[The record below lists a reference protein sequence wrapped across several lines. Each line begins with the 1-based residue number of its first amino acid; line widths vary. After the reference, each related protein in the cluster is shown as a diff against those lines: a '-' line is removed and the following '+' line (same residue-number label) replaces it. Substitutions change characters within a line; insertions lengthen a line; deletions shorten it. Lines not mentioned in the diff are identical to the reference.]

1 MNNAAFNPEQAT
13 IALTTTHG
21 SRLYGLAHATSDQ
34 DTYTVFT
41 DAPDNLRHQSLKGA
55 DDQFWISLDQFLLLC
70 ADGTPQALE
79 AMFSPMATCS
89 PLMEAYRATYRAPLG
104 AMRMKYRR
112 TVANFAEGDTLKK
125 RRHALRLALN
135 LTDAERLGG
144 RFNPT
149 MTAERAA
156 WLTATASLDNDEY
169 MDTLDQTMNGS
180 LFAG

>member
-21 SRLYGLAHATSDQ
+21 SRLYGLAHANSDQ
-34 DTYTVFT
+34 DTYTIFT
-41 DAPDNLRHQSLKGA
+41 DAPDNLRFQSIKGA

-79 AMFSPMATCS
+79 AMFSPMATCT
-89 PLMEAYRATYRAPLG
+89 PLMAAYRGAYRASLS

-112 TVANFAEGDTLKK
+112 TITNFAEGDTLKK

-135 LTDAERLGG
+135 LTDAERFGG
-144 RFNPT
+144 RFCPT
-149 MTAERAA
+149 MTAERAT
-156 WLTATASLDNDEY
+156 WLTETASLDNDGY
-169 MDTLDQTMNGS
+169 MDTLERTMNGS